1 MGAMKLIKQT
11 TLHYQEGT
19 SDKIYEVD
27 LCQTGKDR
35 YVVNFRYG
43 RRGTNLKEGTK
54 TTQPVPLTE
63 AQQVFDKLVGEK
75 TKKGYRDVNAQP
87 VNLESTPPPVES
99 SDDPRKQAVLNRLA
113 DDKPS
118 KSKLERAIWRAG
130 ELKISEATP
139 LLIKLIGTG
148 EPLRDYCIAWALGW
162 CGDDSA
168 IACVTQL
175 YNNLSN
181 PEFVRRIAFEALL
194 KLSDAEKTASLQA
207 ERIELLPTELQ
218 NLARNGSS
226 EKFATALSNYL
237 EQGNYKHFAV
247 LDTIYQ
253 IDNQYVRPA
262 LLDILCNAPFKPN
275 YFKQLRH
282 IFKMAE
288 YRHDAEVFGILAY
301 GLEIEK
307 AGFSSKSYYVSL
319 PSGGHLRKTL
329 WGNYNRQ
336 TQRYE
341 SKGSEV
347 QAELKHP
354 ESRIAYS
361 SNTRE
366 YLLRRVWRTLKQLG
380 EENDPDYVKMAVGVL
395 LQYSD
400 EDAEEVRESVFYR
413 WNRSNWTRT
422 EFRRNW
428 DAFAGYLTFNHILY
442 ENSPRYELK
451 PNSQAWQCREGY
463 KPGDAE
469 PAVREEAFGQLWE
482 QNPDALLYLLL
493 QSECDRVHHFAVK
506 VLRTCDR
513 FCASIDIPTIIQLVN
528 QRYEVT
534 AQFAFELALLNYNS
548 TSPNIELVLALAN
561 CVYERA
567 RIQAYSWIDEKREY
581 FLQDSNAI
589 AALVTSQQTD
599 TRTFARR
606 LLSSTIFTDTTAKVL
621 IGRIIAELLTLSSNQ
636 GEMAKEIGETLLF
649 SFAPQLRNL
658 GLSVINDLLTHPL
671 VEIQELGARLLLNHE
686 IRAENLPPE
695 IIESLLASSHESV
708 RVIGIRL
715 FGQLPDEKLIGEE
728 SILIV
733 AMAVNANAEIRNAIK
748 PIIHRL
754 GAAYPAFT
762 IDLAF
767 DFIEVLLTPENHE
780 GVHSYLVRLLREDL
794 QGWMTSVTKETAL
807 NLLAAKSSPAQ
818 ELAGVVLNANSNT
831 WITEFAASEI
841 VKLANHEIF
850 SLREAARQMFLQI
863 LNRLRLDSEEML
875 SAVRILESKWQ
886 DSREF
891 ALRIF
896 TTEFGSEEFTPKIL
910 VSICDSVREDA
921 RKLGR
926 DLLTRN
932 FQQADGQ
939 EYLLKFSE
947 HPSADMQLFATNY
960 LQEYAVDNPERLREL
975 MPYFISVLCRV
986 NSGRVA
992 KKRIFAFLDAEAQKS
1007 EEAAKIVAEIMTR
1020 QSLTMAIGDKAKA
1033 IQIMLKIHKIYPQF
1047 SLPIDVKPVA
1057 EVRI

>member
-1 MGAMKLIKQT
+1 MKLIKQT
-11 TLHYQEGT
+11 TLHCQEGT
-19 SDKIYEVD
+19 SDKVYEVD
-27 LCQTGKDR
+27 LCQTGEDR

-54 TTQPVPLTE
+54 TTQPVSLTQ
-63 AQQVFDKLVGEK
+63 AQQAFDKLVGEK
-75 TKKGYRDVNAQP
+75 TKKGYREVNAQA
-87 VNLESTPPPVES
+87 VNLESTPRVEK
-99 SDDPRKQAVLNRLA
+99 SDDERKQAILNRLA

-118 KSKLERAIWRAG
+118 KWKLERSIWRAG

-168 IACVTQL
+168 IAPVTHL
-175 YNNLSN
+175 YNNISN

-207 ERIELLPTELQ
+207 ERIEFLPPELQ

-226 EKFATALSNYL
+226 ENFATALSNYL
-237 EQGNYKHFAV
+237 KQDNYKHFAV

-253 IDNQYVRPA
+253 IDNQYLRPA
-262 LLDILCNAPFKPN
+262 LLDILCTSPLKPN

-288 YRHDAEVFGILAY
+288 YRHDAEVFGILTY
-301 GLEIEK
+301 RFEIEK

-319 PSGGHLRKTL
+319 PSGGHLRKIV
-329 WGNYNRQ
+329 WGDFNRQ
-336 TQRYE
+336 IGRYE
-341 SKGSEV
+341 SKGSEIE
-347 QAELKHP
+347 AELKYP

-380 EENDPDYVKMAVGVL
+380 EESYPDYVKMAVGVL
-395 LQYSD
+395 LQYSN
-400 EDAEEVRESVFYR
+400 EDAEEVKESVSYP
-413 WNRSNWTRT
+413 WNSSRIT
-422 EFRRNW
+422 RNW
-428 DAFAGYLTFNHILY
+428 DTFAGYLTFNHILY

-451 PNSQAWQCREGY
+451 TNSQAWQCREGY
-463 KPGDAE
+463 KPGDPE

-482 QNPDALLYLLL
+482 QNPDALLGLLL

-513 FCASIDIPTIIQLVN
+513 FCASIDIPTIIKLVN
-528 QRYEVT
+528 TYEVT

-561 CVYERA
+561 CLYEPA
-567 RIQAYSWIDEKREY
+567 RIQAYRWIDEKCEY
-581 FLQDSNAI
+581 FLEDSNFI

-599 TRTFARR
+599 TRIFARR
-606 LLSSTIFTDTTAKVL
+606 LLSSAILTDTTAKVL

-658 GLSVINDLLTHPL
+658 GLSVINDFLTHPL

-686 IRAENLPPE
+686 ISAENLPPE
-695 IIESLLASSHESV
+695 IIELLLASSHESV

-715 FGQLPDEKLIGEE
+715 FGQLPDQKLIGEE

-748 PIIHRL
+748 PIIRRL
-754 GAAYPAFT
+754 GAAYPAFS
-762 IDLAF
+762 IDLAS

-807 NLLAAKSSPAQ
+807 NLLAAKSSAAQ
-818 ELAGVVLNANSNT
+818 ELGGVVLGANSNA

-841 VKLANHEIF
+841 VKLANHEIL
-850 SLREAARQMFLQI
+850 SVREAARQMFLQI

-875 SAVRILESKWQ
+875 SAVRMLESKWQ

-891 ALRIF
+891 AFRIF
-896 TTEFGSEEFTPKIL
+896 TTEFGSEEFTAKIL

-921 RKLGR
+921 RRLGR

-947 HPSADMQLFATNY
+947 HPSADMQLFTTNY
-960 LQEYAVDNPERLREL
+960 LEEYAVDNSVRLREL

-992 KKRIFAFLDAEAQKS
+992 KKLIFDFLDAEAQKS
-1007 EEAAKIVAEIMTR
+1007 EEAAKVVAEIMTR

-1033 IQIMLKIHKIYPQF
+1033 IQIMLKIHKIYPHF
-1047 SLPIDVKPVA
+1047 SLPIDVKPVI

>member
-1 MGAMKLIKQT
+1 MKLIKQT
-11 TLHYQEGT
+11 TLHYQDGT

-54 TTQPVPLTE
+54 TTSSVPL
-63 AQQVFDKLVGEK
+63 AQAEQAFDKLVGEK
-75 TKKGYRDVNAQP
+75 TKKGYRELNAQP
-87 VNLESTPPPVES
+87 VNLESTPRVEKS
-99 SDDPRKQAVLNRLA
+99 ENARKEAILNRLA

-162 CGDDSA
+162 CGDDRA
-168 IACVTQL
+168 IAPLTQL

-194 KLSDAEKTASLQA
+194 KLSDAEERASLQA
-207 ERIELLPTELQ
+207 QQIEFLPPELQ
-218 NLARNGSS
+218 NLTLNGSS
-226 EKFATALSNYL
+226 KEFATALSNYL
-237 EQGNYKHFAV
+237 KHDNYKHFPV

-262 LLDILCNAPFKPN
+262 LLDILCTSPFKPN

-301 GLEIEK
+301 RLEIEK
-307 AGFSSKSYYVSL
+307 AGFSSESYYVSL

-336 TQRYE
+336 TGRYE
-341 SKGSEV
+341 YKGSEV
-347 QAELKHP
+347 KEELKHP

-380 EENDPDYVKMAVGVL
+380 EESDPDYVKMAVGVL

-413 WNRSNWTRT
+413 WNSSTI
-422 EFRRNW
+422 RRNW

-442 ENSPRYELK
+442 QNSPRYELK
-451 PNSQAWQCREGY
+451 TNSQAWCCREGY
-463 KPGDAE
+463 KPGDPE

-482 QNPDALLYLLL
+482 QNPDALLHLLL

-567 RIQAYSWIDEKREY
+567 RTQAYRWIDEKREY

-599 TRTFARR
+599 TRIFARR
-606 LLSSTIFTDTTAKVL
+606 LLTSTILTDTTAKVL
-621 IGRIIAELLTLSSNQ
+621 IGRIIAKLLTLSSTQ
-636 GEMAKEIGETLLF
+636 GEMAEEIGETLLI

-671 VEIQELGARLLLNHE
+671 VEIQELGVQILLNHE
-686 IRAENLPPE
+686 ISAENLPSH
-695 IIESLLASSHESV
+695 IIESLLASPYELV
-708 RVIGIRL
+708 QVLGIRL

-733 AMAVNANAEIRNAIK
+733 AMAVNTNAEIRNAIQ

-762 IDLAF
+762 IELAS
-767 DFIEVLLTPENHE
+767 DFIEVLLTPEKHE
-780 GVHSYLVRLLREDL
+780 GIHSYLVRLLREDL

-807 NLLAAKSSPAQ
+807 NLLAAKSSAAQ
-818 ELAGVVLNANSNT
+818 ELGGVVLGANSNA

-841 VKLANHEIF
+841 VKLANHEIL
-850 SLREAARQMFLQI
+850 SVREAARQMFLQI

-875 SAVRILESKWQ
+875 SAVRMLESKWQ

-891 ALRIF
+891 AFKIF

-921 RKLGR
+921 RRLGR
-926 DLLTRN
+926 NLLTRN

-1007 EEAAKIVAEIMTR
+1007 EEAAKVVAEVMTR

-1033 IQIMLKIHKIYPQF
+1033 IQIMLKIHKNYPQF
-1047 SLPIDVKPVA
+1047 SLPIDVKAVC
-1057 EVRI
+1057 EVRM

>member
-1 MGAMKLIKQT
+1 MSAMKLIKQT
-11 TLHYQEGT
+11 TLHCQEGT
-19 SDKIYEVD
+19 SDKVYEVD

-54 TTQPVPLTE
+54 TTQPVSLTQ
-63 AQQVFDKLVGEK
+63 AQQAFDKLVGEK
-75 TKKGYRDVNAQP
+75 TKKGYRELNAQP
-87 VNLESTPPPVES
+87 VNLESTPRVEKS
-99 SDDPRKQAVLNRLA
+99 ENARKQAILNRLA

-118 KSKLERAIWRAG
+118 KWKLERAIWRAG

-162 CGDDSA
+162 CGGDSA
-168 IACVTQL
+168 IAPVTQL

-207 ERIELLPTELQ
+207 QRIEFLPPELQ

-226 EKFATALSNYL
+226 ENFATALSNYL

-262 LLDILCNAPFKPN
+262 LLDILCTSPFKPN

-307 AGFSSKSYYVSL
+307 AGFSSESYYVSL
-319 PSGGHLRKTL
+319 PSGENLRKTV
-329 WGNYNRQ
+329 WGDFNRQ
-336 TQRYE
+336 TGRRE
-341 SKGSEV
+341 SKGSEIE
-347 QAELKHP
+347 AELKDP
-354 ESRIAYS
+354 QSRIAYS

-380 EENDPDYVKMAVGVL
+380 EECYPDYVKMAVGVL
-395 LQYSD
+395 LQYCD
-400 EDAEEVRESVFYR
+400 ADAEEVKESVFSH
-413 WNRSNWTRT
+413 WNSSRIT
-422 EFRRNW
+422 RNW
-428 DAFAGYLTFNHILY
+428 DTFAGYLTFNHILY

-451 PNSQAWQCREGY
+451 SNSQAWQCREGY
-463 KPGDAE
+463 KPGDPE

-482 QNPDALLYLLL
+482 QNPDALLHLLL
-493 QSECDRVHHFAVK
+493 ESECDRVHRFAVK

-513 FCASIDIPTIIQLVN
+513 FCALIDIPTIIKLVN
-528 QRYEVT
+528 TYEVT

-561 CVYERA
+561 CLYEPA
-567 RIQAYSWIDEKREY
+567 RIQAYRWIDEKREY
-581 FLQDSNAI
+581 FLQDSNFI

-599 TRTFARR
+599 TRIFARR
-606 LLSSTIFTDTTAKVL
+606 LLSSAILTDTTAKVL
-621 IGRIIAELLTLSSNQ
+621 IGRIIAELLTLSSTQ
-636 GEMAKEIGETLLF
+636 GEMAKEIGEILLF
-649 SFAPQLRNL
+649 SFASQLRNL

-686 IRAENLPPE
+686 ISAENLPPE

-748 PIIHRL
+748 PIIRRL
-754 GAAYPAFT
+754 GAAYPAFS
-762 IDLAF
+762 IDLAS

-780 GVHSYLVRLLREDL
+780 GVHSYLVHLLREDL

-807 NLLAAKSSPAQ
+807 NLLAAKSSAAQ
-818 ELAGVVLNANSNT
+818 ELGGVVLGANSNA

-841 VKLANHEIF
+841 VKLANHEIL
-850 SLREAARQMFLQI
+850 SVREAARQMFLHI

-875 SAVRILESKWQ
+875 SAVRMLESKWQ

-891 ALRIF
+891 AFKIF
-896 TTEFGSEEFTPKIL
+896 TTEFGSEEFTAKIL

-921 RKLGR
+921 RRLGR

-947 HPSADMQLFATNY
+947 HPSADMQLFTTNY
-960 LQEYAVDNPERLREL
+960 LEEYAVDNSERLREL

-1007 EEAAKIVAEIMTR
+1007 EEAAKVVAEIMTR

-1033 IQIMLKIHKIYPQF
+1033 IQIMLKLKKNYPHF
-1047 SLPIDVKPVA
+1047 SLPIHVKPVA